1 MDLRDYR
8 EMPDEGLFGKIER
21 RVRMRRLA
29 RIGGVVLAVVA
40 VAGVAVALYP
50 KQTST
55 IKQQPVQ
62 LALAEPQQEELTV
75 VTVEPQPTVMEP
87 VAKVQSEVAAA
98 SVTPTAEVREEEVVY
113 DCVFGNPLPAENPQR
128 VVEDRN
134 PVTVSGTVPEP
145 VVSEETPV
153 VVENTPAEKDGS
165 QIPVTPHYDNL
176 LWAPNVIAPAA
187 DDERNRV
194 FKVTATSEVSHFHL
208 IIFNRGGRQVFA
220 TDDINATWDATMGG
234 VPLSQG
240 TYVWVAKFRDS
251 DGVLRQE
258 KGTVTVIR

>member
-1 MDLRDYR
+1 
-8 EMPDEGLFGKIER
+8 MPDEGLFGKIER

-75 VTVEPQPTVMEP
+75 MTVEPQPTVMEP
-87 VAKVQSEVAAA
+87 VAKVQSEVAA

-134 PVTVSGTVPEP
+134 PVTVSGAVPEP

-176 LWAPNVIAPAA
+176 LWAPNAIAPAA
-187 DDERNRV
+187 DVDENRV
-194 FKVTATSEVSHFHL
+194 FKVTATSAVSHFHL

>member
-21 RVRMRRLA
+21 RVSMRRWM
-29 RIGGVVLAVVA
+29 RIGAVVLAVVA

-75 VTVEPQPTVMEP
+75 MTVEPQPTVMEP
-87 VAKVQSEVAAA
+87 VVKVQSEVAAA

-134 PVTVSGTVPEP
+134 PVTVSGAVPEP
-145 VVSEETPV
+145 AVSEEAP
-153 VVENTPAEKDGS
+153 VVENTPVEKGGTPAPS
-165 QIPVTPHYDNL
+165 TPHYDNL
-176 LWAPNVIAPAA
+176 LWAPNAIAPAA
-187 DDERNRV
+187 DVDENRV
-194 FKVTATSEVSHFHL
+194 FKVTATSAVSHFHL
-208 IIFNRGGRQVFA
+208 IIPIRIGSFCESFTN
-220 TDDINATWDATMGG
+220 THSCITNYTIN
-234 VPLSQG
+234 S
-240 TYVWVAKFRDS
+240 
-251 DGVLRQE
+251 
-258 KGTVTVIR
+258 

>member
-1 MDLRDYR
+1 
-8 EMPDEGLFGKIER
+8 MPDEGLFGKIER

-40 VAGVAVALYP
+40 VAGVAVAGVAVALYP
-50 KQTST
+50 RQ
-55 IKQQPVQ
+55 QAAVELQPVQ
-62 LALAEPQQEELTV
+62 VALAVPRQEVSAVMPTEKQQSA
-75 VTVEPQPTVMEP
+75 VEPVVKERGEAETAV
-87 VAKVQSEVAAA
+87 VS
-98 SVTPTAEVREEEVVY
+98 PTAEVREEIVLS
-113 DCVFGNPLPAENPQR
+113 DCVFGEPLPEEGTQIVTENK
-128 VVEDRN
+128 V
-134 PVTVSGTVPEP
+134 PVSVPEVKPEP
-145 VVSEETPV
+145 VASEEAP
-153 VVENTPAEKDGS
+153 VVENTPVEKGGTPAPS
-165 QIPVTPHYDNL
+165 TPHYDNL
-176 LWAPNVIAPAA
+176 LWAPNAIAPAA
-187 DDERNRV
+187 DVDENRV
-194 FKVTATSEVSHFHL
+194 FKVTATSVVSHFHL

>member
-1 MDLRDYR
+1 
-8 EMPDEGLFGKIER
+8 
-21 RVRMRRLA
+21 
-29 RIGGVVLAVVA
+29 
-40 VAGVAVALYP
+40 
-50 KQTST
+50 
-55 IKQQPVQ
+55 
-62 LALAEPQQEELTV
+62 
-75 VTVEPQPTVMEP
+75 
-87 VAKVQSEVAAA
+87 
-98 SVTPTAEVREEEVVY
+98 
-113 DCVFGNPLPAENPQR
+113 
-128 VVEDRN
+128 
-134 PVTVSGTVPEP
+134 
-145 VVSEETPV
+145 VSEETPV

-194 FKVTATSEVSHFHL
+194 FKVTATSAVSHFHL

>member
-75 VTVEPQPTVMEP
+75 MTVEPQPTVMEP

-134 PVTVSGTVPEP
+134 PVTVSGAVPEP
-145 VVSEETPV
+145 VASEEAP
-153 VVENTPAEKDGS
+153 VVENTPVEKGGTPAPS
-165 QIPVTPHYDNL
+165 TPHYDNL
-176 LWAPNVIAPAA
+176 LWAPNAIAPAA
-187 DDERNRV
+187 DVDENRV
-194 FKVTATSEVSHFHL
+194 FKVTATSAVSHFHL

>member
-1 MDLRDYR
+1 
-8 EMPDEGLFGKIER
+8 MPDEGLFGKIER
-21 RVRMRRLA
+21 RVSMRRWM
-29 RIGGVVLAVVA
+29 RIGAVVLAVVA

-75 VTVEPQPTVMEP
+75 MTVEPQPTVMEP
-87 VAKVQSEVAAA
+87 VAKVQSEVAAASA

-128 VVEDRN
+128 VEEDRN
-134 PVTVSGTVPEP
+134 PVTVSRAVPEP

-220 TDDINATWDATMGG
+220 SDDINETWNATLGG
-234 VPLSQG
+234 TPLSQG

>member
-1 MDLRDYR
+1 
-8 EMPDEGLFGKIER
+8 MPDEGLFGKIER

-29 RIGGVVLAVVA
+29 RIGGAVLAVVA

-50 KQTST
+50 GQQAAVE
-55 IKQQPVQ
+55 QQPVQ
-62 LALAEPQQEELTV
+62 VALAVPRQEV
-75 VTVEPQPTVMEP
+75 PTVMPAEPLQPVVEP
-87 VAKVQSEVAAA
+87 VVKEQGAVMAAVV
-98 SVTPTAEVREEEVVY
+98 SPTAEVREENVVT
-113 DCVFGNPLPAENPQR
+113 DCVFGNPLPEEKPQIVAE
-128 VVEDRN
+128 EKT
-134 PVTVSGTVPEP
+134 TVSVPEVKPEP
-145 VVSEETPV
+145 VASGEAP
-153 VVENTPAEKDGS
+153 VVENTPVEKGGT
-165 QIPVTPHYDNL
+165 PTPATPHYDNL
-176 LWAPNVIAPAA
+176 LWAPNAIAPAA
-187 DDERNRV
+187 DVDENRV
-194 FKVTATSEVSHFHL
+194 FKVTATSDVSHFHL

>member
-1 MDLRDYR
+1 M
-8 EMPDEGLFGKIER
+8 
-21 RVRMRRLA
+21 
-29 RIGGVVLAVVA
+29 
-40 VAGVAVALYP
+40 
-50 KQTST
+50 
-55 IKQQPVQ
+55 
-62 LALAEPQQEELTV
+62 
-75 VTVEPQPTVMEP
+75 TVEPQPTVMEP
-87 VAKVQSEVAAA
+87 VVKVQSEVAAA

-134 PVTVSGTVPEP
+134 PVTVSGAVPEP
-145 VVSEETPV
+145 AVSEEAP
-153 VVENTPAEKDGS
+153 VVENTPVEKGGTPAPS
-165 QIPVTPHYDNL
+165 TPHYDNL
-176 LWAPNVIAPAA
+176 LWAPNAIAPAA
-187 DDERNRV
+187 DVDENRV
-194 FKVTATSEVSHFHL
+194 FKVTATSAVSHFHL

-240 TYVWVAKFRDS
+240 TYVCVSKFRDS